1 MSKDLRSFLKD
12 LERQMPE
19 DIVRVK
25 REIDPKFEIT
35 AIQQHLENQD
45 KFPLLI
51 FEKVKNLK
59 GELSPFKVVTNMFA
73 TRQKCAVA
81 MDLSCDQ
88 WRMETSFQFAK
99 RSQNLIKPV
108 IVSREEAPVKEVV
121 KVGDEVDL
129 RELPVLTHHEMDGYP
144 YLVDA
149 VIAPDPDTGVYN
161 SSHHRMLIRGKDELG
176 LWMSPRHLWNYCV
189 RAAKKGE
196 ALPIAHVLGH
206 HPGFYLGSEALVSM
220 ETDEYEVI
228 GGVLN
233 EPLRLV
239 PSEAFGEKLLVPADA
254 EIVVEGE
261 VIPNFRDAEGPFGE
275 FTGYYGPQRWSPVV
289 KVKAITYRKDAYYM
303 NILVGHPDTSIL
315 GGIPKEAGIYEEV
328 KKSVPG
334 VKAVHFPISGCCRF
348 HAYISIDKKVDGEGK
363 VAAIASLPYHDE
375 LKHVIVVDSDIDPFN
390 EKEVLWAVATRVQA
404 SEDVDIIKKVRGG
417 SLDPSST
424 IHAVGDKML
433 IDATKPVSRPY
444 AERIKVPQEVMDR
457 IKLDEWIQEV

>member
-1 MSKDLRSFLKD
+1 MPKDLRTFLKD
-12 LERQMPE
+12 LEKQMPE
-19 DIVRVK
+19 DIVRIK
-25 REIDPKFEIT
+25 KEISPKFEIT

-45 KFPLLI
+45 KYPLLI

-59 GELSPFKVVTNMFA
+59 GDLSPMRVMTNVFA
-73 TRQKCAVA
+73 TRQKCTVA
-81 MDLSCDQ
+81 MDLTKEK
-88 WRMETSFQFAK
+88 WRMETSMEFAK
-99 RSQNLIKPV
+99 RCGNLIKPK
-108 IVSREEAPVKEVV
+108 IVGKKEAPVKEVIQTG
-121 KVGDEVDL
+121 KDVDL
-129 RELPVLTHHEMDGYP
+129 RDLPVLTHHLMDGYP

-149 VIAPDPDTGVYN
+149 IVAADPETGVYN
-161 SSHHRMLIRGKDELG
+161 SSHHRMYIRGKDELG
-176 LWMSPRHLWNYCV
+176 LWMSPRHLWNYCQ
-189 RAAKKGE
+189 RAAEKGK
-196 ALPIAHVLGH
+196 ALPMAHVLGH
-206 HPGFYLGSEALVSM
+206 HPGFYLGTEALVSM

-239 PSEAFGEKLLVPADA
+239 ASEAYGDKLLVPADA

-261 VIPNFRDAEGPFGE
+261 VLPEVRDAEGPFGE
-275 FTGYYGPQRWSPVV
+275 FTGYYGPQRWGPVV

-348 HAYISIDKKVDGEGK
+348 HAYISIDKRVDGEGK

-375 LKHVIVVDSDIDPFN
+375 LKHVIVVDSDVDPFN
-390 EKEVLWAVATRVQA
+390 EKEVMWALATRVQA
-404 SEDVDIIKKVRGG
+404 GDDVDIIRRVRGG

-433 IDATKPVSRPY
+433 IDATKPISRPY
-444 AERIKVPQEVMDR
+444 AERIKVPQDVMDR
-457 IKLDEWIQEV
+457 IKLDEWI

>member
-1 MSKDLRSFLKD
+1 MPKDLRTFLKD
-12 LERQMPE
+12 WEDQALE
-19 DIVRVK
+19 DIVRIK
-25 REIDPKFEIT
+25 REISPEFEIT
-35 AIQQHLENQD
+35 AVQQHLEDRDQ
-45 KFPLLI
+45 FPLLI

-59 GELSPFKVVTNMFA
+59 GELSDFKVVTNMFA

-81 MDLSCDQ
+81 MDLPKDR
-88 WRMETSFQFAK
+88 WRMETSFEFAK
-99 RSQNLIKPV
+99 RSQNLIRPV
-108 IVSREEAPVKEVV
+108 IISKEDAPVKQVIRTG
-121 KVGDEVDL
+121 KDVDL
-129 RELPVLTHHEMDGYP
+129 RELPAITHHEMDGFP

-149 VIAPDPDTGVYN
+149 VVAADPDSGTYN
-161 SSHHRMLIRGKDELG
+161 SSHHRMLVRGKDELG
-176 LWMSPRHLWNYCV
+176 LWMSPRHLWNYCQ
-189 RAAKKGE
+189 RAAAKGE
-196 ALPIAHVLGH
+196 ALPVAHVLGH
-206 HPGFYLGSEALVSM
+206 HPGFYLASEALVAM
-220 ETDEYEVI
+220 EADEYEVI

-239 PSEAFGEKLLVPADA
+239 PSEAFGDRLLVPADA

-289 KVKAITYRKDAYYM
+289 KVKAITWRRDAYYL

-315 GGIPKEAGIYEEV
+315 GGIPKEAGIFEEV
-328 KKSVPG
+328 RKSVPG

-363 VAAIASLPYHDE
+363 VAGIASLPYHDE
-375 LKHVIVVDSDIDPFN
+375 LKHVIVVDSDVDPFN

-404 SEDVDIIKKVRGG
+404 GEDVDIIGGVRGG

-424 IHAVGDKML
+424 IHAVGDKLL

-444 AERIKVPQEVMDR
+444 AERIKVPGEVMER
-457 IKLDEWIQEV
+457 IKLEEWLQEV

>member
-1 MSKDLRSFLKD
+1 MAKDLRTFLRD

-19 DIVRVK
+19 DVVRIK
-25 REIDPKFEIT
+25 KEISPRFEIT
-35 AIQQHLENQD
+35 AIQQHLENED
-45 KFPLLI
+45 RYPLLI
-51 FEKVKNLK
+51 FENVKNLK
-59 GELSPFKVVTNMFA
+59 GERSSFKVMTNVFA
-73 TRQKCAVA
+73 SRQKCAVA
-81 MDLSCDQ
+81 MDLPSEK
-88 WRMETSFQFAK
+88 WRMETSMEFA
-99 RSQNLIKPV
+99 RRCNHAIKPV
-108 IVSREEAPVKEVV
+108 VVSKKEAPVKEVV
-121 KVGDEVDL
+121 KTGQSLDL
-129 RELPVLTHHEMDGYP
+129 RELPVLTHHEMDGNP

-149 VIAPDPDTGVYN
+149 IVAADPETGVHN

-176 LWMSPRHLWNYCV
+176 LWMSPRHLWNYCE
-189 RAAKKGE
+189 RAAERGK

-206 HPGFYLGSEALVSM
+206 HPGFYLATEALVGM
-220 ETDEYEVI
+220 ETDEYDVI

-239 PSEAFGEKLLVPADA
+239 PSEAYGDQLLVPADA

-261 VIPNFRDAEGPFGE
+261 VMLNTRDSEGPFGE
-275 FTGYYGPQRWSPVV
+275 FTGYYGPQRWGPVV
-289 KVKAITYRKDAYYM
+289 KVKAITHRKDAYYM

-348 HAYISIDKKVDGEGK
+348 HAYISIEKRVDGEGK

-375 LKHVIVVDSDIDPFN
+375 LKHVIVVDSDVDPFN

-404 SEDVDIIKKVRGG
+404 GDDVDIVRRVRGG
-417 SLDPSST
+417 ALDPSSY

-433 IDATKPVSRPY
+433 IDATKPIGRPY
-444 AERIKVPQEVMDR
+444 SERIRVPQEVMDR
-457 IKLDEWIQEV
+457 IKLKDWL

>member
-1 MSKDLRSFLKD
+1 MAKDLRTFLQS

-19 DIVRVK
+19 DVVRIK
-25 REIDPKFEIT
+25 REINPKYEIT
-35 AIQQHLENQD
+35 ALQQHLENQD
-45 KFPLLI
+45 KYPLLI

-59 GELSPFKVVTNMFA
+59 NELSAFKVMTNVFA
-73 TRQKCAVA
+73 TRQKCTVA
-81 MDLSCDQ
+81 LDLPKEN
-88 WRMETSFQFAK
+88 WRMETSLEFAK
-99 RSQNLIKPV
+99 RSNHLIKPV
-108 IVSREEAPVKEVV
+108 IVSKKEAPVKEVV
-121 KVGDEVDL
+121 RTGDSVDL
-129 RELPVLTHHEMDGYP
+129 RELPVLTHHEMDGFP

-149 VIAPDPDTGVYN
+149 IVAGDPETGIHN
-161 SSHHRMLIRGKDELG
+161 SSHHRMLVRSKDELG
-176 LWMSPRHLWNYCV
+176 LWMSPRHLWNYCQ
-189 RAAKKGE
+189 RAAEKGK
-196 ALPIAHVLGH
+196 ALPMAHVLGH
-206 HPGFYLGSEALVSM
+206 HPGFYLATEALVGM
-220 ETDEYEVI
+220 ETDEYHVI

-239 PSEAFGEKLLVPADA
+239 ASEAYGDQLLVPADA

-261 VIPNFRDAEGPFGE
+261 VMLNTRDAEGPFGE
-275 FTGYYGPQRWSPVV
+275 FTGYYGPQRWGPVV

-328 KKSVPG
+328 RKSVPG

-348 HAYISIDKKVDGEGK
+348 HAYISIEKRVDGEGK

-375 LKHVIVVDSDIDPFN
+375 LKHVVVVDGDVDPFN

-404 SEDVDIIKKVRGG
+404 GDDVDIIRRVRGG
-417 SLDPSST
+417 ALDPSST

-433 IDATKPVSRPY
+433 IDATRPISRPY

-457 IKLDEWIQEV
+457 IKLEEWL

>member
-25 REIDPKFEIT
+25 REVDPKFEIT

-81 MDLSCDQ
+81 MDLSKDQ

-99 RSQNLIKPV
+99 RSQNLIKPI
-108 IVSREEAPVKEVV
+108 IVSKDEAPVKEVV

-189 RAAKKGE
+189 RAAQKGE

-457 IKLDEWIQEV
+457 IKLEEWIQEV